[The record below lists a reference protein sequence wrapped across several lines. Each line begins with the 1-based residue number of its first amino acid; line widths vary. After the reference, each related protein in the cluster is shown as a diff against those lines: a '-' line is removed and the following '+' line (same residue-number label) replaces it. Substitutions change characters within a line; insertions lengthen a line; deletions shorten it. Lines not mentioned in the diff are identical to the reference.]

1 METNEIRN
9 KLPIELWEKVLGSLT
24 PPELEQVANVCRF
37 FQSVI
42 NDDSFYANYA
52 QFYGENFSNA
62 TGVKASFKA
71 KLIENGH
78 IFDKIE
84 YNDLALEQ
92 AINENSNVLIQ
103 RASNGDV
110 LLHRNVNIGRLLG
123 SENSIKVLL
132 LLKNSS
138 SSLLIP
144 NFNGDTPLH
153 AVFNYAYDRTTDK
166 SVIPFLLDWAFE
178 INFDFSK
185 TNSYGQ
191 TILHK
196 MCENVRDDRFF
207 GEKIN
212 NLEYFFK
219 KLEEKNIS
227 IDLNVEDKFG
237 LTPLHYA
244 LLNGNTK
251 TAECLINKGAIF
263 KSEKIDVN
271 GYIQSREEAA
281 TENHDKYLS
290 QPIEINESIQDNHL
304 VQLYNN
310 IDSENEVIDLINEL
324 YRLSKMPDERAFFKS
339 TFSEIV
345 KLIPE
350 KWVNIQNE
358 RGYSLAHFASMLNDS
373 SSIELLVKKGANLM
387 LLKEGYTPLHL
398 AIMNNQVEAFF
409 ALINNKA
416 EVTELPDISLALLLM
431 ESKSYE
437 ILSYCFT
444 HCQIALRDE
453 ERQILLAKLS
463 NNTEQSYY
471 DYEDESSMEE
481 LALENPP
488 NQPSN
493 DSISDL
499 ELLMLTAKSVK
510 NGIAIIAL
518 MQQGI
523 KYI

>member
-1 METNEIRN
+1 
-9 KLPIELWEKVLGSLT
+9 
-24 PPELEQVANVCRF
+24 
-37 FQSVI
+37 
-42 NDDSFYANYA
+42 
-52 QFYGENFSNA
+52 
-62 TGVKASFKA
+62 
-71 KLIENGH
+71 
-78 IFDKIE
+78 
-84 YNDLALEQ
+84 
-92 AINENSNVLIQ
+92 
-103 RASNGDV
+103 
-110 LLHRNVNIGRLLG
+110 
-123 SENSIKVLL
+123 
-132 LLKNSS
+132 
-138 SSLLIP
+138 
-144 NFNGDTPLH
+144 
-153 AVFNYAYDRTTDK
+153 
-166 SVIPFLLDWAFE
+166 
-178 INFDFSK
+178 
-185 TNSYGQ
+185 
-191 TILHK
+191 
-196 MCENVRDDRFF
+196 
-207 GEKIN
+207 
-212 NLEYFFK
+212 
-219 KLEEKNIS
+219 
-227 IDLNVEDKFG
+227 
-237 LTPLHYA
+237 
-244 LLNGNTK
+244 
-251 TAECLINKGAIF
+251 
-263 KSEKIDVN
+263 
-271 GYIQSREEAA
+271 
-281 TENHDKYLS
+281 
-290 QPIEINESIQDNHL
+290 
-304 VQLYNN
+304 
-310 IDSENEVIDLINEL
+310 
-324 YRLSKMPDERAFFKS
+324 
-339 TFSEIV
+339 
-345 KLIPE
+345 
-350 KWVNIQNE
+350 
-358 RGYSLAHFASMLNDS
+358 MLNDS